1 MTYVPEQELFD
12 QLYIESGRLGF
23 DTYDHL
29 PLRTENAKYPFVV
42 VGDTQQIPINYRNAV
57 GGTFTV
63 TIHVWSTGEERYTV
77 SKMMARLAQLG
88 EGIVVTDHFRFV
100 GRLNREDRQII
111 TDTSVPDTVL
121 KHGILTLVF
130 NLG

>member
-1 MTYVPEQELFD
+1 MVYVPEQELFD
-12 QLYIESGRLGF
+12 QLYIESEQLGYN
-23 DTYDHL
+23 TYDHL
-29 PLRTENAKYPFVV
+29 PLRTQNAKYPFVMI
-42 VGDTQQIPINYRNAV
+42 GDTQQIPINYRTAI
-57 GGTFTV
+57 GGR
-63 TIHVWSTGEERYTV
+63 TINTE
-77 SKMMARLAQLG
+77 
-88 EGIVVTDHFRFV
+88 HFHFV

>member
-1 MTYVPEQELFD
+1 MYVPEQELFD
-12 QLYIESGRLGF
+12 QLYIESDQLGY

-29 PLRTENAKYPFVV
+29 PLRTENANYPFVV
-42 VGDTQQIPINYRNAV
+42 IGDTQQIPINYRNAM

-63 TIHVWSTGEERYTV
+63 TIHVWSTGEDRFTV
-77 SKMMARLAQLG
+77 AKMMERLARLG
-88 EGIVVTDHFRFV
+88 EEVVITDHFRFV
-100 GRLNREDRQII
+100 GRFNQEDRQII

>member
-1 MTYVPEQELFD
+1 MYVPEQELFD
-12 QLYIESGRLGF
+12 QLYIESDQLGF

-29 PLRTENAKYPFVV
+29 PLRTENSKYPFVV
-42 VGDTQQIPINYRNAV
+42 IGDTQQIPINYRNAV
-57 GGTFTV
+57 GGTFNV
-63 TIHVWSTGEERYTV
+63 TIHVWSTGEDRFTV
-77 SKMMARLAQLG
+77 AKMMERLARLG
-88 EGIVVTDHFRFV
+88 EEVVITDHFRFV
-100 GRLNREDRQII
+100 GRFNQEDRQII

>member
-1 MTYVPEQELFD
+1 MYVPEQELFD
-12 QLYIESGRLGF
+12 QLYIESDQLGY

-29 PLRTENAKYPFVV
+29 PLQTENAKYPFVV
-42 VGDTQQIPINYRNAV
+42 IGDTQQIPINYRNAM

-63 TIHVWSTGEERYTV
+63 TIHVWSTGEDRFTV
-77 SKMMARLAQLG
+77 AKMMERLACLG
-88 EGIVVTDHFRFV
+88 EEVVVTDHFRFV
-100 GRLNREDRQII
+100 GRFNQEDRQII

>member
-1 MTYVPEQELFD
+1 MVYVPEQELFD
-12 QLYIESGRLGF
+12 QLYIESEQLGYN
-23 DTYDHL
+23 TYDHL
-29 PLRTENAKYPFVV
+29 PLRTENAKYPFVMI
-42 VGDTQQIPINYRNAV
+42 GDTQQIPINYRTAI

-63 TIHVWSTGEERYTV
+63 TLHVWGDGESRYTV
-77 SKMMARLAQLG
+77 SKIMERLAELG
-88 EGIVVTDHFRFV
+88 GRTINTEHFHFV

>member
-1 MTYVPEQELFD
+1 MMYVPEQELFD
-12 QLYIESGRLGF
+12 QLYIECDQLGY

-42 VGDTQQIPINYRNAV
+42 IGDTQQIPINYRNAM

-63 TIHVWSTGEERYTV
+63 TIHVWSTGEDRFTV
-77 SKMMARLAQLG
+77 AKMMERLAWLG
-88 EGIVVTDHFRFV
+88 EEVVVTDHFRFV
-100 GRLNREDRQII
+100 GRFNQEDRQII